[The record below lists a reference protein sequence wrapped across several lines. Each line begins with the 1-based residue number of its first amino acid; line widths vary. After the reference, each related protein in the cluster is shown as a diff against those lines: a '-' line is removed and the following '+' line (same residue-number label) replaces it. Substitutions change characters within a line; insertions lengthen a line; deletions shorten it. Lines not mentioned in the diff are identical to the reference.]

1 MNTFHLEVVAPDRTP
16 FCGEAERLLVKT
28 TEGYIEILSNHT
40 DYLATIDTGKAKITA
55 DGKAR
60 VASVS
65 GCFLS
70 VKKNNVKLVV
80 NTFEFADEIDLERAL
95 LAKEKAEQLLK
106 ESADKEHTAK
116 AQAKLMRALARI
128 SVARGK
134 K

>member
-1 MNTFHLEVVAPDRTP
+1 MNTFHLEVVAPDCTP

-40 DYLATIDTGKAKITA
+40 DYLATVDTGKAKITVN
-55 DGKAR
+55 GKAR

-80 NTFEFADEIDLERAL
+80 NTFEFADEIDLNRAL
-95 LAKEKAEQLLK
+95 RAKEIAEQMIKEASDK
-106 ESADKEHTAK
+106 ESMAK
-116 AQAKLMRALARI
+116 AQAKLMRAIARI
-128 SVARGK
+128 SVAK
-134 K
+134 NK